1 MPFTHIVK
9 VINPFRLIQ
18 KLRNAIDKL
27 LVENRKLACENCR
40 LKLQLLCVS
49 DKLSHEV
56 KKHSRATA
64 MIDDLISQL
73 EECDQFINYLVGESF
88 QWRIDL
94 QLSQHAPGER
104 EVRLLNEVMGEMGS
118 FLPP

>member
-1 MPFTHIVK
+1 MPFSHIVK

-18 KLRNAIDKL
+18 KLRNVIDKL

-40 LKLQLLCVS
+40 LKLELLCVS

-64 MIDDLISQL
+64 MINDLI
-73 EECDQFINYLVGESF
+73 
-88 QWRIDL
+88 L
-94 QLSQHAPGER
+94 QLKER
-104 EVRLLNEVMGEMGS
+104 DQWISVQADEIASNEELIYNFWNM
-118 FLPP
+118 LQ

>member
-1 MPFTHIVK
+1 MPFSHIVK

-40 LKLQLLCVS
+40 LKLELLCVS

-73 EECDQFINYLVGESF
+73 EERDQWISVQADEIASNEELINNFCSMLQKRGKCDF
-88 QWRIDL
+88 
-94 QLSQHAPGER
+94 
-104 EVRLLNEVMGEMGS
+104 
-118 FLPP
+118 

>member
-1 MPFTHIVK
+1 MSFSHIVK

-27 LVENRKLACENCR
+27 LVVNRKLACENCR
-40 LKLQLLCVS
+40 LRFQLLCVS

-73 EECDQFINYLVGESF
+73 EERDQWIDIQADEIASNDELIRNIYVMLQESGKCDF
-88 QWRIDL
+88 
-94 QLSQHAPGER
+94 
-104 EVRLLNEVMGEMGS
+104 
-118 FLPP
+118 